1 MVVVTMVSE
10 VSFELSNLRKV
21 WYRTITMVALII
33 DKMQNTAIKIRLLFV
48 SEGPDVLHGTFRGA
62 SEANGRM
69 RPASATSEA
78 IEAEVL
84 LKVWTFCMAAIHS
97 IKCFTLLYLTEKKID
112 FKDIRMS
119 V

>member
-10 VSFELSNLRKV
+10 VSFESSNLRKV

-48 SEGPDVLHGTFRGA
+48 SEGPDVMHGTFRGA

-97 IKCFTLLYLTEKKID
+97 IKCFTLLYLTEKKNR
-112 FKDIRMS
+112 F
-119 V
+119 